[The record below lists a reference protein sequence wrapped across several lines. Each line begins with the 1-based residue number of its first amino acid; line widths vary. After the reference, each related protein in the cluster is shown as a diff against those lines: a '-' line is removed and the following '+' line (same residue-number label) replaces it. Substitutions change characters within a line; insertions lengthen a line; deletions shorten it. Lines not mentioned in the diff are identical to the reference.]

1 MGPQVL
7 RAYFQSNTIKGQRSS
22 RGLVALEMPYG
33 YKIGRKNPN
42 QSVMHCGS
50 KVMQRSAR
58 VNQRSNYLENT
69 IWLPSFG
76 GKKPL
81 TRNIV
86 HCWDDRSYRSCPGS
100 TRGKIARSLIRW
112 IACFS
117 QPAGHA
123 LFTARSFF
131 LSTEREY
138 FIQFPKIFE
147 IFRMGKPTLNRFLRK
162 PAYVG
167 TLFHT

>member
-1 MGPQVL
+1 MKQ
-7 RAYFQSNTIKGQRSS
+7 ASKEEN
-22 RGLVALEMPYG
+22 
-33 YKIGRKNPN
+33 RK
-42 QSVMHCGS
+42 QEV
-50 KVMQRSAR
+50 Q
-58 VNQRSNYLENT
+58 
-69 IWLPSFG
+69 
-76 GKKPL
+76 
-81 TRNIV
+81 
-86 HCWDDRSYRSCPGS
+86 
-100 TRGKIARSLIRW
+100 
-112 IACFS
+112 FS

>member
-1 MGPQVL
+1 MIKSGNEWHAGVDRRGFGTKQDFIPLFFFMSVQILWQGQKAVL
-7 RAYFQSNTIKGQRSS
+7 TIVEFEFFDIFYSKCQLVSTFSICSNFCVENWSLCCDLI
-22 RGLVALEMPYG
+22 
-33 YKIGRKNPN
+33 YKWVTCN
-42 QSVMHCGS
+42 
-50 KVMQRSAR
+50 
-58 VNQRSNYLENT
+58 
-69 IWLPSFG
+69 
-76 GKKPL
+76 
-81 TRNIV
+81 
-86 HCWDDRSYRSCPGS
+86 
-100 TRGKIARSLIRW
+100 
-112 IACFS
+112 S

-167 TLFHT
+167 TPFHT

>member
-1 MGPQVL
+1 MLHSMTTRFIHVDQ
-7 RAYFQSNTIKGQRSS
+7 
-22 RGLVALEMPYG
+22 LETLYLCYG
-33 YKIGRKNPN
+33 VKC
-42 QSVMHCGS
+42 QF
-50 KVMQRSAR
+50 R
-58 VNQRSNYLENT
+58 VTGATVS
-69 IWLPSFG
+69 
-76 GKKPL
+76 
-81 TRNIV
+81 
-86 HCWDDRSYRSCPGS
+86 
-100 TRGKIARSLIRW
+100 
-112 IACFS
+112 S